1 MEMVGNGPHRNTR
14 DLRCTWGQHAVGTVT
29 FPVPGA
35 GWGGGVS
42 SVLGGDRRE
51 VSAGC
56 HHKQWSRGLCSGA
69 LTDLRED

>member
-35 GWGGGVS
+35 GWGVESPVS
-42 SVLGGDRRE
+42 
-51 VSAGC
+51 
-56 HHKQWSRGLCSGA
+56 
-69 LTDLRED
+69 